1 MVHSADVGRK
11 IIEFIKWYTVF
22 TKRYWINGVN
32 FIDKSRSFLT
42 CSSVQLSLF
51 TTYLG
56 AVQPCYLYNGS
67 IGNIHF
73 TSIKEIWDRPIFYKI
88 ANYTLND
95 SKNCST
101 CVIANYC
108 TQCPGIALSETGNSR
123 DCSSICKKTALARS
137 IVYATIS

>member
-1 MVHSADVGRK
+1 MVYSADVGRK

-56 AVQPCYLYNGS
+56 GVQPCSLYDRS

-88 ANYTLND
+88 ANYILND
-95 SKNCST
+95 SKNCSI

-123 DCSSICKKTALARS
+123 DCSSICKKQH
-137 IVYATIS
+137 

>member
-1 MVHSADVGRK
+1 MVYSADVGRK

-32 FIDKSRSFLT
+32 FIDKSGIFLT

-56 AVQPCYLYNGS
+56 AVQPCSLYNRS

-73 TSIKEIWDRPIFYKI
+73 TSIKEIWDRPIFYKL

-95 SKNCST
+95 SKNCSI

>member
-32 FIDKSRSFLT
+32 FIDKSGSFLT
-42 CSSVQLSLF
+42 CCSVQLSLYI
-51 TTYLG
+51 TCLG
-56 AVQPCYLYNGS
+56 AVQPCSLYNRS

-73 TSIKEIWDRPIFYKI
+73 TSIKEIWDRPIFYKL

-95 SKNCST
+95 SNNCST

-108 TQCPGIALSETGNSR
+108 TQCSCIALSETGNSR
-123 DCSSICKKTALARS
+123 DCSSICKKQH
-137 IVYATIS
+137 

>member
-1 MVHSADVGRK
+1 MVYSADVGRK

-56 AVQPCYLYNGS
+56 AVQPCSLYNRS

-73 TSIKEIWDRPIFYKI
+73 TSIKETWNRPIFYKI
-88 ANYTLND
+88 ANYILND

-101 CVIANYC
+101 CVIYNYC
-108 TQCPGIALSETGNSR
+108 TQCPSIALSEIGNSR
-123 DCSSICKKTALARS
+123 DCSSICKKQH
-137 IVYATIS
+137 